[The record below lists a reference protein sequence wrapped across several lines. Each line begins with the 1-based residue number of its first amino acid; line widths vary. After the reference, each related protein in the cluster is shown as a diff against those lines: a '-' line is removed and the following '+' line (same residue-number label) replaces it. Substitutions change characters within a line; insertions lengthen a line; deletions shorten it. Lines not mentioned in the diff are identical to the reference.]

1 MAFPLSPSLNL
12 SIAPTSRITC
22 FSKKQHA
29 KEAAAAAA
37 VVTSA
42 ETIMKRL
49 RSVVPVVIASV
60 QISALVLVV
69 DYVSYPGAAE
79 AVLYSPDTKVPRTG
93 EVALRR
99 AIPANASMKAIQPE
113 RDSDCK
119 WVYTLQDKSTILME
133 RWSATRPGCCKRV
146 HQAECLDFQVTF
158 VPVAKIVSDRVF
170 LS

>member
-99 AIPANASMKAIQPE
+99 AIPANASMKAIQ
-113 RDSDCK
+113 
-119 WVYTLQDKSTILME
+119 V
-133 RWSATRPGCCKRV
+133 
-146 HQAECLDFQVTF
+146 CL
-158 VPVAKIVSDRVF
+158 
-170 LS
+170 LSCFRRLAFANVLVNCD